1 MDLGSFRTVE
11 TLRRDGGMIESYVEL
26 VQRRL
31 EDRSANIIA
40 NLEKLE
46 EGHLR
51 FTMRIFGDCIDEE
64 TRGKLLSGYTE
75 YWTEKELRAFAKE
88 FVPMYTEYAVAELE
102 EKKRDGE
109 RFFPPHL
116 TQEEYQEL
124 AVREK
129 WPRISEHL
137 EDVSPLQ
144 LRREIARMGMLFRP
158 YMLSDPGFNEGV
170 LEFALYFDLL
180 DRLARVSLADLRVA
194 AREIARLVESAVA
207 AKSIEEC
214 EVILS
219 RIRIAAAKGAGLPAD
234 PESLLGPAME
244 RYPREAPPGWKLRE
258 LRGTLKTMSLK
269 DLRLSALVHLDIL
282 TTEETREIVSPFM
295 VRFPSFYEIP
305 GNALRELILAVAGS
319 VDDRLITYFFDR
331 YATGRMAMTDPVSF
345 VVWKLMPEEEKVRIL
360 REDNARMDQAMMA
373 RHLARFLHAVTPAEL
388 GDAGRQIS
396 LLTKEKFITNHG
408 SILKTLGAGQEVDG
422 VKRLYDQITIL
433 ALRMMAQTEGKRQEI
448 FDAIRTRIAGAAGI
462 PLNTLEEE
470 ETDL

>member
-1 MDLGSFRTVE
+1 
-11 TLRRDGGMIESYVEL
+11 MIESYVDL
-26 VQRRL
+26 VRRRL
-31 EDRSANIIA
+31 EDRSANIMA

-51 FTMRIFGDCIDEE
+51 FTMRIFGDCLDEDA
-64 TRGKLLSGYTE
+64 RGKLLAGYTE
-75 YWTEKELRAFAKE
+75 YWTENELRAFAKE

-102 EKKRDGE
+102 EKKKDGE

-116 TQEEYQEL
+116 TQEEYQEI

-129 WPRISEHL
+129 WPKMAEHL
-137 EDVSPLQ
+137 EEIPPLQ

-170 LEFALYFDLL
+170 LEFALYFDML
-180 DRLARVSLADLRVA
+180 DRLAGESLPDLHTV
-194 AREIARLVESAVA
+194 AREIARLVESADA

-214 EVILS
+214 EKVLPQ
-219 RIRIAAAKGAGLPAD
+219 IRIAAAKAAGLPAD
-234 PESLLGPAME
+234 PESLLGPGME
-244 RYPREAPPGWKLRE
+244 RYPREAPPGWKVRE
-258 LRGTLKTMSLK
+258 LGMTLKTMSLK

-295 VRFPSFYEIP
+295 GRFPAFYEIP
-305 GNALRELILAVAGS
+305 GNALRELILAIAGS
-319 VDDRLITYFFDR
+319 VNDRLITYFFDR

-345 VVWKLMPEEEKVRIL
+345 VVWKLMPEEEKLRVL

-373 RHLARFLHAVTPAEL
+373 RHLARFLHAATPAEL

-396 LLTKEKFITNHG
+396 LLSKEKFISNHG
-408 SILKTLGAGQEVDG
+408 SILKTLGGERDGEG
-422 VKRLYDQITIL
+422 VKRLYDQVTIL
-433 ALRMMAQTEGKRQEI
+433 SLRMMTNTDGKRQEI
-448 FDAIRTRIAGAAGI
+448 FDAIRARIAETAGI
-462 PLNTLEEE
+462 PLHTLEEE

>member
-1 MDLGSFRTVE
+1 
-11 TLRRDGGMIESYVEL
+11 MIESYVEL
-26 VQRRL
+26 VRRRL
-31 EDRSANIIA
+31 EDRSANIMA
-40 NLEKLE
+40 NLEKLGE
-46 EGHLR
+46 QHLR
-51 FTMRIFGDCIDEE
+51 FTMRIFGDCLDEG
-64 TRGKLLSGYTE
+64 TRGILLAGYTE
-75 YWTEKELRAFAKE
+75 YLTENELRAFAKE

-102 EKKRDGE
+102 EKKKDGE

-116 TQEEYQEL
+116 TQEEYQEI

-129 WPRISEHL
+129 WPRMAEHL
-137 EDVSPLQ
+137 EEIPPLQ

-180 DRLARVSLADLRVA
+180 DRLAGVPPADLLVA
-194 AREIARLVESAVA
+194 AREIAPLVEEAVT
-207 AKSIEEC
+207 AKSIGEC
-214 EVILS
+214 EAILS
-219 RIRIAAAKGAGLPAD
+219 RIRAAVAKAAGLPAD
-234 PESLLGPAME
+234 PESLMGPGME

-258 LRGTLKTMSLK
+258 LGMTLKAMSLK

-295 VRFPSFYEIP
+295 ERFPSFYEIP
-305 GNALRELILAVAGS
+305 GNALRELILAIAGS

-345 VVWKLMPEEEKVRIL
+345 VVWKLMPEEEKFRIL

-396 LLTKEKFITNHG
+396 LLTKEKFISNHG
-408 SILKTLGAGQEVDG
+408 SILKTLGGEREGEG
-422 VKRLYDQITIL
+422 VKRLYDQVTIL
-433 ALRMMAQTEGKRQEI
+433 ALRMMTSTEGKRQEI
-448 FDAIRTRIAGAAGI
+448 FDAIRARIAETAGI
-462 PLNTLEEE
+462 PLHTLEEE
-470 ETDL
+470 EADL